1 MVNSGTINA
10 NTRWRRFSRCN
21 TINAGKLEAT
31 ASGGTLI
38 LAANISN
45 TSTGT
50 ILASGSGAHVV
61 LNGAVI
67 SGGKLQTLAG
77 GEIDANNGVLSGATI
92 ASGSI
97 VDINNFGTLTLV
109 DRIANSGLISAL
121 GSPNFATLAISGA
134 VVLSGGGKVSLSPSG
149 NNQIVAATPGAIL
162 SNVNNTIAGAGTIA
176 GGLTVVNSGTINANT
191 VSTLVLNAS
200 TINAGKLEAT
210 ASGGTLM
217 LAANIS
223 NTSTGTILA
232 SGSGARVD
240 FNNATILGGKLQTSG
255 AGAVIETQ
263 NGTTDLLS
271 GCTIAAASLLEVTS
285 NATLKLSGGTI
296 GVGAVVETLTGG
308 TASVAGTV
316 HNSGTLFASGS
327 KSLVLITSGAVVTG
341 GVAEVGDG
349 TVFVV
354 ARAAKTWLPGQ
365 RERRA
370 RLERASARVRG
381 QGVRI
386 RFRHFRALEPR
397 SVHRLRQ
404 CQLHRRN
411 RSAYTSANAVQYQR
425 YAVRVTDGGNSAS
438 VLHRRPLLSLANF
451 SSTNLGHV
459 RITDPTV
466 PNAAAWRPAPPRPSR
481 SAASICRTSPSARR
495 RRSPTR
501 RTLPAPAAR

>member
-1 MVNSGTINA
+1 
-10 NTRWRRFSRCN
+10 
-21 TINAGKLEAT
+21 L
-31 ASGGTLI
+31 
-38 LAANISN
+38 
-45 TSTGT
+45 
-50 ILASGSGAHVV
+50 
-61 LNGAVI
+61 
-67 SGGKLQTLAG
+67 GGKLQTLAG
-77 GEIDANNGVLSGATI
+77 GEIVASNGVLSGATI

-97 VDINNFGTLTLV
+97 VDIDNFGTLTLV
-109 DRIANSGLISAL
+109 DRIANSGLIS
-121 GSPNFATLAISGA
+121 GSSNFATLSISGA

-232 SGSGARVD
+232 SGNGARVD

-263 NGTTDLLS
+263 NCTTDLLS

-327 KSLVLITSGAVVTG
+327 NSVVLITSGAVVTG
-341 GVAEVGDG
+341 GVAEVGNG

-354 ARAAKTWLPGQ
+354 ASSSENVAFLANGSGGLVLNGLGNAYAGRVSGFGFGS
-365 RERRA
+365 
-370 RLERASARVRG
+370 SAHSDHA
-381 QGVRI
+381 QFI
-386 RFRHFRALEPR
+386 DFD
-397 SVHRLRQ
+397 SV
-404 CQLHRRN
+404 N
-411 RSAYTSANAVQYQR
+411 FTGATVSYTSANPSNTSGTLT
-425 YAVRVTDGGNSAS
+425 VTNGGNSAS
-438 VLHRRPLLSLANF
+438 VLLVGNYSLANF
-451 SSTNLGHV
+451 SSTNLGHI
-459 RITDPTV
+459 RITDPG
-466 PNAAAWRPAPPRPSR
+466 AAPQGANIGLLINYM
-481 SAASICRTSPSARR
+481 AASFASSGVHGGAVVTE
-495 RRSPTR
+495 
-501 RTLPAPAAR
+501 APQTAGAPLLAHPHM